1 MNATRVREGE
11 GRDAIVMGE
20 EGKPHGYISDLFEF
34 FFKIYKRMR
43 GLSRR
48 IRTVSGF
55 TSLL

>member
-20 EGKPHGYISDLFEF
+20 EGNPHGYISDLFEF
-34 FFKIYKRMR
+34 FLNLQKDERV
-43 GLSRR
+43 SRI